1 LICATWLI
9 DLESCRFD
17 IETDVILNTAAS
29 LDAKGD
35 PIKMT
40 FGLNGHGGELSKPPL
55 SFIFNPVCGEFR

>member
-1 LICATWLI
+1 
-9 DLESCRFD
+9 
-17 IETDVILNTAAS
+17 VILKNAAS